1 MAAEDDE
8 EKLVR
13 TVALHNAKSILQARQ
28 QAEEALRKQSEWL
41 RITLTSIGDGVIST
55 DALGRVTFMNGVAE
69 ELTGWPQNEAIGR
82 PLPEVFISSTNARG
96 NRLRTPRLRAF
107 QQGTSWGW
115 RTIRCWSLA
124 MARKGQSTMAPRR
137 CETRPARCSGRCWSS
152 GTSPSGSGRSSRG
165 AAGRDCRSFRGRDCQ
180 QDA

>member
-69 ELTGWPQNEAIGR
+69 ELTGWPER
-82 PLPEVFISSTNARG
+82 SDRS
-96 NRLRTPRLRAF
+96 
-107 QQGTSWGW
+107 
-115 RTIRCWSLA
+115 SLA
-124 MARKGQSTMAPRR
+124 
-137 CETRPARCSGRCWSS
+137 
-152 GTSPSGSGRSSRG
+152 GSFPDRQRTH
-165 AAGRDCRSFRGRDCQ
+165 AATG
-180 QDA
+180 